1 MSPRTLGIELE
12 RLTDDS
18 EAVRRDQPVP
28 LAAPPFCVVSAV
40 PPVSGLAGTLWLD
53 TGTVGPLGSHPL
65 WVRLF
70 DGSFTHV
77 AWLVLDDQ

>member
-1 MSPRTLGIELE
+1 MTTLRREVTQLD
-12 RLTDDS
+12 RDV
-18 EAVRRDQPVP
+18 EAIRRDRPQPP
-28 LAAPPFCVVSAV
+28 AAPPFCAV
-40 PPVSGLAGTLWLD
+40 TPNPLEAWRAGQLWLD

-77 AWLVLDDQ
+77 AWLVLDDD